1 MYARNT
7 KEETMLK
14 EQTKHERLNVCGI
27 EQFKH
32 VHEIAYALA
41 KARIEKKALVL
52 PTVIGVKR
60 AGQGG
65 YALTMIDVASIDQ
78 AQRER
83 VLWLQEGLCR
93 SGHADIAA
101 FVSEAWLVQMT
112 VADGNQQNIR
122 PSEHGARQEC
132 VVVSLVSNDCQ
143 MLAYHMIDRE
153 NVRLVKGSLDAD
165 ITLGGKLARAT
176 TTRH

>member
-1 MYARNT
+1 
-7 KEETMLK
+7 MLK
-14 EQTKHERLNVCGI
+14 EQTKHERLNICGI

-60 AGQGG
+60 A
-65 YALTMIDVASIDQ
+65 DVSSIDQ

-93 SGHADIAA
+93 NGHADIAA

-143 MLAYHMIDRE
+143 MLAYHMIDRDTA
-153 NVRLVKGSLDAD
+153 RLIKGSLDAD
-165 ITLGGKLARAT
+165 ITMGGRLARAT
-176 TTRH
+176 ITRH